1 MKFKL
6 SDIIL
11 IFIVVHYSQI
21 NAKSYCRN
29 GTIEMYSLDGF
40 SRDSIDLNETQHF
53 QLFGEEVTLVKRAF
67 LSTDSVCHV
76 EEYPLK
82 MMSVNRTDKRY
93 DWNHVREFRMDQ
105 EMRSQDERTNFF
117 FCTEPRATEFSQMV
131 KIPEGQDFQMV
142 YLMMPLLALCLI
154 MSATFSGL
162 NLAIMSFSINDLKL
176 IQGSDSNLRNRQRA
190 GDVLRLRRH
199 SNYVLVTIIF
209 GNCFC
214 NTSITLLLNYFG
226 DVYGFGE
233 FGYVELTATILLLI
247 FTEILPSLIFTKN
260 ALPIAS
266 GMQYFVIF
274 AMIVTMP
281 ISYPLSKL
289 LDRILGKENADE
301 AAPMEVDSVQLVAMI
316 DEKLDDGEVG
326 MMNVVQRALDLRK
339 KRAEDVMTPITE
351 VEVISEDMVI
361 TKEFLTDSFDRG
373 FSRLPVHDKD
383 NENKICGVLNL
394 FDAMLLMDDQGRGLT
409 TDLTAGTLLSV
420 LEKRRKHCFVL
431 NSLPVQQFMIELQ
444 RGCTMAIVVQY
455 LGDKSDVDA
464 EERLEELE
472 KKELEKL
479 KAKEETD
486 VEVEEDES
494 EKEKE
499 KMAKALRRESYQ
511 VIGIITMEDY
521 MEEVIGEIMDEKD
534 KKEVKT

>member
-1 MKFKL
+1 
-6 SDIIL
+6 
-11 IFIVVHYSQI
+11 
-21 NAKSYCRN
+21 
-29 GTIEMYSLDGF
+29 
-40 SRDSIDLNETQHF
+40 LNETQHF

-67 LSTDSVCHV
+67 LSFDAVCHV
-76 EEYPLK
+76 EAYPLK
-82 MMSVNRTDKRY
+82 MVSVNRAEKRY
-93 DWNHVREFRMDQ
+93 DWNHIREFRMDQ
-105 EMRSQDERTNFF
+105 EMRSQDERINFF

-131 KIPEGQDFQMV
+131 TITEG
-142 YLMMPLLALCLI
+142 
-154 MSATFSGL
+154 
-162 NLAIMSFSINDLKL
+162 
-176 IQGSDSNLRNRQRA
+176 QGSDSNLRNRQRA

-326 MMNVVQRALDLRK
+326 
-339 KRAEDVMTPITE
+339 
-351 VEVISEDMVI
+351 
-361 TKEFLTDSFDRG
+361 
-373 FSRLPVHDKD
+373 
-383 NENKICGVLNL
+383 ICGVLNL

-431 NSLPVQQFMIELQ
+431 NSLPVQQFMVELQ
-444 RGCTMAIVVQY
+444 RGCTMAIVVQ
-455 LGDKSDVDA
+455 
-464 EERLEELE
+464 
-472 KKELEKL
+472 
-479 KAKEETD
+479 
-486 VEVEEDES
+486 
-494 EKEKE
+494 EKE

-534 KKEVKT
+534 KKE